1 MTRLHGGIETNSFL
15 SSLTR
20 ITTILADSVFH
31 LFIQSNLTLK
41 EMENFIKGQDK
52 RDMLEIIAPS
62 DAAERY
68 RGSKDRRCT
77 CHSTGDSGFSS
88 SLQPDDPEE
97 RKRIFDGKHEF
108 LLSSEYK
115 NTSKLFSVFSRSCN

>member
-1 MTRLHGGIETNSFL
+1 
-15 SSLTR
+15 
-20 ITTILADSVFH
+20 
-31 LFIQSNLTLK
+31 
-41 EMENFIKGQDK
+41 MENFIKGQDK
-52 RDMLEIIAPS
+52 RDMLEIIAPP

-97 RKRIFDGKHEF
+97 RKRIFDGRHDF
-108 LLSSEYK
+108 VHSTEYE
-115 NTSKLFSVFSRSCN
+115 NTSKISFIF